1 MDYNNKM
8 GYKLRISWHTMVTV
22 YPPTYTLTTYYP
34 REGTLT
40 LNPLPL
46 YTLGK
51 ELTLPLPLPGYCR
64 EGTQGCQQTSKGNNI
79 IFGSLLGSYLT
90 YNGLLVS
97 S

>member
-1 MDYNNKM
+1 
-8 GYKLRISWHTMVTV
+8 MVTV
-22 YPPTYTLTTYYP
+22 YPSGRNSGDILPSPITLLPTP
-34 REGTLT
+34 Q
-40 LNPLPL
+40 
-46 YTLGK
+46 
-51 ELTLPLPLPGYCR
+51 LPLPFTTVYPR